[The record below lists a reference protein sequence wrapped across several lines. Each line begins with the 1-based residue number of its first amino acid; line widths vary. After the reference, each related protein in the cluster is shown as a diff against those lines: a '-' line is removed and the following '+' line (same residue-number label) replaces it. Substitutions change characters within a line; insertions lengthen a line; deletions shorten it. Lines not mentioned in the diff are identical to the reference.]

1 MILLNLVCCLTASE
15 LSDLKIVREVWKKN
29 NPERDD
35 IDCNV
40 VGNRKI
46 DPNGFIHLILRLV
59 MLLSSRKGL
68 FMADNKIEKLGHIVR
83 QARKEQG
90 LTQEQL
96 AATTG
101 VGVRFIRELE
111 QGKESCYIGKA
122 LTIVSMLGIDITIGG
137 EVL

>member
-1 MILLNLVCCLTASE
+1 MI
-15 LSDLKIVREVWKKN
+15 
-29 NPERDD
+29 
-35 IDCNV
+35 
-40 VGNRKI
+40 
-46 DPNGFIHLILRLV
+46 
-59 MLLSSRKGL
+59 
-68 FMADNKIEKLGHIVR
+68 DNKIEKLGQFVK

-111 QGKESCYIGKA
+111 QGKESCHIGKA
-122 LTIVSMLGIDITIGG
+122 LTVVSMLGIDIKIGG

>member
-1 MILLNLVCCLTASE
+1 MI
-15 LSDLKIVREVWKKN
+15 
-29 NPERDD
+29 
-35 IDCNV
+35 
-40 VGNRKI
+40 
-46 DPNGFIHLILRLV
+46 
-59 MLLSSRKGL
+59 
-68 FMADNKIEKLGHIVR
+68 DNKIEKLGQFVK

-111 QGKESCYIGKA
+111 QGKESCHIGKA
-122 LTIVSMLGIDITIGG
+122 LTVVSKLGIDIKICG